1 MNLSD
6 IETEIETAI
15 QHGAAVLLLALK
27 NLGQGYTTLT
37 AAHPEVTNAVEVAK
51 TEAAAR
57 GASDEAVAAIGP
69 DHVILAAQQIGA
81 AGADP
86 VVVAAETKSA
96 DVPPLTEA
104 NLEEEQPEAAK
115 EAGAAHPEEPAFVP
129 PPVAE
134 PAPPAAVPT
143 TMEPAPGIPPAPV
156 VTQEKPEEPAKPQ
169 PAA

>member
-37 AAHPEVTNAVEVAK
+37 AAHPEVANAVEVAK

-86 VVVAAETKSA
+86 VVVAADTKA
-96 DVPPLTEA
+96 AAVPPLTEA
-104 NLEEEQPEAAK
+104 NLEEEQAEAAK
-115 EAGAAHPEEPAFVP
+115 EADTHPEEPAFVP

-156 VTQEKPEEPAKPQ
+156 VAEEKPEEPAKPQ